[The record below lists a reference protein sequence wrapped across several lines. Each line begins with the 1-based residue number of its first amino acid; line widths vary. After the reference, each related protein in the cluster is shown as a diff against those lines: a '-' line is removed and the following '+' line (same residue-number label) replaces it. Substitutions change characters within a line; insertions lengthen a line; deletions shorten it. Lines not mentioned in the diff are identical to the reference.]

1 MIENKELELALNF
14 IEKTDRNL
22 FITGKAGTGKTT
34 FLHQIKKESLK
45 RMVIVAPSGV
55 AAINA
60 KGVTIHSFFQ
70 MPFGPI
76 LPNQIANTSNQQR
89 KFSKTKIDIIKSLDL
104 VIIDEISMVRADL
117 LDGIDQVLRRYKN
130 RNKVF
135 GGAQVLMIGDLQ
147 QLAPVVKPNEWSL
160 LQQHYN
166 TVYFFSSKAYQ
177 EANVVSIE
185 LKHIYRQK
193 NEDFI
198 TILNEIRNDDLSE
211 KSAKILNERYNP
223 TFSPSK
229 EEGYITLTT
238 HNRRANLINDSELN
252 KLKTKSCFFKAE
264 VSGKFNE
271 NAFPNDE
278 NLALKIGSQVMFI
291 KNDSSLEKRYYNG
304 KIGVITDI
312 SKETV
317 TVQCANEIDEIVAE
331 KELWDNINYS
341 INEETKELKED
352 IVGSFKQI
360 PLRLAWAITI
370 HKSQGLTFDRAVID
384 AEASFAH
391 GQTYV
396 ALSRCTS
403 LEGLVLKTPISS
415 NAIINDKTV
424 STFNE
429 TVEENHPDE
438 TILNESEKNFQL
450 NLISELF
457 DYQPLLYPISRLID
471 IYYKN
476 RTSIKG
482 DVIDHLQTIKD
493 DGVVALMK
501 VSNGF
506 KNQLNAISEDSI
518 LPENSSQI
526 QERFIKA
533 LNYFVTQTKGNILN
547 PLNAISFSTDNKAVK
562 KDFTKQF
569 DSLQEKLLEKLFS
582 LQKMTNGFKVQEY
595 LKVRAKAVLQ
605 KSEPTKK
612 KKVVSKRD
620 PILAI
625 KLRELRDGISKDLGI
640 PHFQIFT
647 QETLYAMCDELP
659 RTENALLKIAGMGK
673 IRVSKYGEEIL
684 EAIEGYC
691 KENGINKFNEQKKED
706 KKPTKQITFELFTSG
721 LSIKEIAKERSLTVG
736 TIENHLANYI
746 TSGDIDVLELIELKR
761 YKKILSEIEE
771 AGDVKGLTSL
781 KEKVDPSITYMELKM
796 VLMSM
801 ES

>member
-1 MIENKELELALNF
+1 
-14 IEKTDRNL
+14 
-22 FITGKAGTGKTT
+22 
-34 FLHQIKKESLK
+34 
-45 RMVIVAPSGV
+45 
-55 AAINA
+55 
-60 KGVTIHSFFQ
+60 
-70 MPFGPI
+70 
-76 LPNQIANTSNQQR
+76 
-89 KFSKTKIDIIKSLDL
+89 
-104 VIIDEISMVRADL
+104 
-117 LDGIDQVLRRYKN
+117 
-130 RNKVF
+130 
-135 GGAQVLMIGDLQ
+135 
-147 QLAPVVKPNEWSL
+147 
-160 LQQHYN
+160 
-166 TVYFFSSKAYQ
+166 
-177 EANVVSIE
+177 
-185 LKHIYRQK
+185 
-193 NEDFI
+193 
-198 TILNEIRNDDLSE
+198 
-211 KSAKILNERYNP
+211 
-223 TFSPSK
+223 
-229 EEGYITLTT
+229 
-238 HNRRANLINDSELN
+238 
-252 KLKTKSCFFKAE
+252 
-264 VSGKFNE
+264 
-271 NAFPNDE
+271 
-278 NLALKIGSQVMFI
+278 
-291 KNDSSLEKRYYNG
+291 
-304 KIGVITDI
+304 
-312 SKETV
+312 
-317 TVQCANEIDEIVAE
+317 
-331 KELWDNINYS
+331 
-341 INEETKELKED
+341 KELKED

-595 LKVRAKAVLQ
+595 LEVRAKAVLQ

-761 YKKILSEIEE
+761 YKKILHEIEE

>member
-1 MIENKELELALNF
+1 
-14 IEKTDRNL
+14 
-22 FITGKAGTGKTT
+22 
-34 FLHQIKKESLK
+34 
-45 RMVIVAPSGV
+45 
-55 AAINA
+55 
-60 KGVTIHSFFQ
+60 
-70 MPFGPI
+70 
-76 LPNQIANTSNQQR
+76 
-89 KFSKTKIDIIKSLDL
+89 
-104 VIIDEISMVRADL
+104 
-117 LDGIDQVLRRYKN
+117 
-130 RNKVF
+130 
-135 GGAQVLMIGDLQ
+135 
-147 QLAPVVKPNEWSL
+147 
-160 LQQHYN
+160 
-166 TVYFFSSKAYQ
+166 
-177 EANVVSIE
+177 
-185 LKHIYRQK
+185 
-193 NEDFI
+193 
-198 TILNEIRNDDLSE
+198 
-211 KSAKILNERYNP
+211 
-223 TFSPSK
+223 
-229 EEGYITLTT
+229 
-238 HNRRANLINDSELN
+238 
-252 KLKTKSCFFKAE
+252 KTKSCFFKAE

-304 KIGVITDI
+304 KIGVVTDI

-761 YKKILSEIEE
+761 YKKILHEIEE